1 MRPRDSRRP
10 PAAACY
16 AAIMPNSQPR
26 LLRACRRQTVDRTP
40 VWFMRQ
46 AGRYMPSYRARRAQH
61 DLLTLCRRPEL
72 AAEITI
78 EAAETLGVDG
88 AIIFSDLLLPAEPL
102 GFRLSYSSGEGPAI
116 EPVLRDRAAIAA
128 LPENRGGDLGY
139 IAAAVAKVHAHF
151 GPRLPVIGFAG
162 APFTLAS
169 YLIEGGPS
177 RNFLATKRLLYSDF
191 GAWALL
197 MQKLCPLLV
206 EMLSQQVAAG
216 AAVIQLFDSWVGTL
230 SENDYRHFVLPYNR
244 LVIEAVQALGVPVI
258 YFSTGTGGYL
268 ETLNEAG
275 AAVLGLDWRVE
286 LDTAWRRLGYSCGLQ
301 GNLDPARMLAP
312 AEDLRRAVKR
322 LLDQTREHP
331 GYIFNLG
338 HGILPETDL
347 EQARRVVEW
356 VHEDNG

>member
-1 MRPRDSRRP
+1 
-10 PAAACY
+10 
-16 AAIMPNSQPR
+16 MPSTTPR
-26 LLRACRRQTVDRTP
+26 LLRACQRQTVDATP

-46 AGRYMPSYRARRAQH
+46 AGRYMPSYRARRTQH
-61 DLLTLCRRPEL
+61 DLLTLCKRPEL

-78 EAAETLGVDG
+78 EAAETLAVDA
-88 AIIFSDLLLPAEPL
+88 AIIFSDLLLPAEPM
-102 GFRLSYSSGEGPAI
+102 GFRLAYGSGEGPVI
-116 EPVLRDRAAIAA
+116 EPALRDRAAIAA
-128 LPENRGGDLGY
+128 LPESLGGELGF
-139 IAAAVAKVHAHF
+139 IAEAIARVHAHF
-151 GPRLPVIGFAG
+151 GSKLPVIGFAG

-169 YLIEGGPS
+169 YLIEGGAS
-177 RNFLATKRLLYSDF
+177 RNFFHTKRLLYSDH

-197 MQKLCPLLV
+197 MQKLCPVLV
-206 EMLSQQVAAG
+206 ETLSQQVAAG

-244 LVIEAVQALGVPVI
+244 LVIEAVQALDVPVI
-258 YFSTGTGGYL
+258 YFSTGTGAYL

-286 LDTAWRRLGYSCGLQ
+286 LDTAWRRMGYACGLM
-301 GNLDPARMLAP
+301 GNLDPMRMLAP
-312 AEDLRRAVKR
+312 AEDLKR
-322 LLDQTREHP
+322 SVERMLRQTREHP

-356 VHEDNG
+356 VHEYSG

>member
-1 MRPRDSRRP
+1 MATSL
-10 PAAACY
+10 
-16 AAIMPNSQPR
+16 PR
-26 LLRACRRQTVDRTP
+26 LLRACQRQPVETVP

-46 AGRYMPSYRARRAQH
+46 AGRYMPSYRARRGQH
-61 DLLTLCRRPEL
+61 EMLTLCKRPEL

-88 AIIFSDLLLPAEPL
+88 AIIFSDLLLPAEPMGL
-102 GFRLSYSSGEGPAI
+102 RLRYGSGEGPAI
-116 EPVLRDRAAIAA
+116 EPALRDRAAIAK
-128 LPENRGGDLGY
+128 LPESLGGELGY
-139 IAAAVAKVHAHF
+139 IAEAISRVHAHF
-151 GPRLPVIGFAG
+151 GDRLPVIGFAG

-169 YLIEGGPS
+169 YLIEGGAS
-177 RNFLATKRLLYSDF
+177 RNFLHTKRLLYGDH

-197 MQKLCPLLV
+197 MQKLCPMLV

-216 AAVIQLFDSWVGTL
+216 AAVVQLFDSWAGTL

-244 LVIEAVQALGVPVI
+244 LVIEAVQDLDVPVI
-258 YFSTGTGGYL
+258 YFSTGTGAYL

-275 AAVLGLDWRVE
+275 AAVLSLDWRVE
-286 LDTAWRRLGYSCGLQ
+286 LDTAWRRLGYACALQ

-312 AEDLRRAVKR
+312 TEDLHRTVQRMLA
-322 LLDQTREHP
+322 QTREHP

-338 HGILPETDL
+338 HGILPETDV

-356 VHEDNG
+356 VHEFNG